1 MEKNN
6 YRVEIKIERILFIEG
21 VNNSE
26 EAIENA
32 TLYLDN
38 LLLAGVK
45 PYARAIAIKTNLTES
60 TEAVLHKEQLEEVK
74 KMSLDISN
82 AFNKEEMK
90 LLVEDLKFYIGE

>member
-1 MEKNN
+1 MEKSN
-6 YRVEIKIERILFIEG
+6 YKVNIKIDRTLFIEG

-45 PYARAIAIKTNLTES
+45 PYARTIAVKSDTAEQPD
-60 TEAVLHKEQLEEVK
+60 ELHVEQLEEVK
-74 KMSLDISN
+74 KLSIQISN
-82 AFNKEEMK
+82 VFNKAELK
-90 LLVEDLKFYIGE
+90 LLAEDIKFYIGE

>member
-6 YRVEIKIERILFIEG
+6 YKVNIKIDRTLFIEE

-32 TLYLDN
+32 ILYLDN

-45 PYARAIAIKTNLTES
+45 PYARAIAVKSNITEQPD
-60 TEAVLHKEQLEEVK
+60 ELHVEQLEEVK
-74 KMSLDISN
+74 KLSLQISN
-82 AFNKEEMK
+82 IFNKAELK
-90 LLVEDLKFYIGE
+90 LLAEDIKFYIGE